1 MNPCLPT
8 RKGKKENMKW
18 WPFFLWIILSRS
30 SWPWRTIIFH
40 LHHES
45 TDNLLCSHFLLNYP
59 ISWFSTLRKN
69 DRRFIMHSRK
79 NKQIF
84 RTWKNIVGLNG
95 IRTWNLP
102 NLTSINLTEVRIPT
116 GDFFVMSK
124 LLLIFPTVQFY
135 VSFCSN
141 FVVQNI
147 WMAFF

>member
-1 MNPCLPT
+1 
-8 RKGKKENMKW
+8 
-18 WPFFLWIILSRS
+18 
-30 SWPWRTIIFH
+30 
-40 LHHES
+40 
-45 TDNLLCSHFLLNYP
+45 
-59 ISWFSTLRKN
+59 
-69 DRRFIMHSRK
+69 MHSRK

-95 IRTWNLP
+95 IRTWNIP

-135 VSFCSN
+135 VYFCSN

-147 WMAFF
+147 WMAFFKVGKILQKYERTLTLFYE